1 MTTTLNANHS
11 NPEWQILVKRGDE
24 EKELLRA
31 LMPEKAADAMVNN
44 LRSVYGRSAEII
56 KKEIK

>member
-1 MTTTLNANHS
+1 MSTTLNASH
-11 NPEWQILVKRGDE
+11 PEREWQILVKRGDQ
-24 EKELLRA
+24 EKELLRTIC
-31 LMPEKAADAMVNN
+31 PEKAADATVNN